1 MSGTGETA
9 KRILIIEDDPVISEV
24 QKDFLEAGGF
34 QVEVA
39 ANGDEGLRRAIG
51 EPFDLLLLDLMLPG
65 LDGYEICRQVRE
77 VKEIPILMVSAKKE
91 EIDKIRGFG
100 LGADDYLIKP
110 FGVGELVARVKAHL
124 ARYERL
130 TQSGAAADAEA
141 GNASARIQM
150 PNLII
155 DKRSRQVFVAG
166 KETPLTTKEF
176 DLLLYMASHPN
187 RVFRKEELFERV
199 WGLDS
204 YGDLATLT
212 VHVSRLREKIE
223 RDPSKP
229 QQIETIWGV
238 GYRFNL

>member
-1 MSGTGETA
+1 MS
-9 KRILIIEDDPVISEV
+9 KRILIIEDDSVISEV

-39 ANGDEGLRRAIG
+39 STGDEGLRRALG

-91 EIDKIRGFG
+91 EVDKIRGLG
-100 LGADDYLIKP
+100 LGADDYMIKP

-130 TQSGAAADAEA
+130 TQGGAADADGA
-141 GNASARIQM
+141 PASSRIRL
-150 PNLII
+150 PNLVI
-155 DKRSRQVFVAG
+155 DKRSRQVFAAG

-176 DLLLYMASHPN
+176 DLLLYMASQPN

-212 VHVSRLREKIE
+212 VHISRLREKIE

-229 QQIETIWGV
+229 ERIETIWGV